1 MQTNHSHLEKHL
13 EHKRKNYRCYM
24 KLCGKWFQIRLSIE
38 QSFECNYF
46 SSFSFLSGSQ
56 PGAIFPIPSSFAALL
71 LPFAQPAVPPSC
83 PALFTVQEPELH
95 IAFLQG
101 QRWQSSPAPWPL
113 SPPDLGS
120 CGTVSG
126 EALPECCV
134 LEGSSLGRPSR
145 RGASAML

>member
-1 MQTNHSHLEKHL
+1 
-13 EHKRKNYRCYM
+13 
-24 KLCGKWFQIRLSIE
+24 LSKVLNAII
-38 QSFECNYF
+38 SLLSP
-46 SSFSFLSGSQ
+46 SSSGSQ